1 MGAGQRYGQHHTE
14 NDPTID
20 GPSSLHLTVTHAHAQ
35 VADQFLDDLEQAV
48 SKVKRFS
55 FDKLA
60 NSLKVGLI
68 QAAVKFL
75 PAKLVSDLT
84 ARSSSMT
91 GLKGAQLPKRSA
103 AM

>member
-1 MGAGQRYGQHHTE
+1 MIALSSKRVPAERILAKMKKLREHDARWQEGKTWSLVFHAG
-14 NDPTID
+14 
-20 GPSSLHLTVTHAHAQ
+20 
-35 VADQFLDDLEQAV
+35 EQ
-48 SKVKRFS
+48 
-55 FDKLA
+55 LA

-75 PAKLVSDLT
+75 PTKLVSDLT